1 MNEASENK
9 KILYIFSGGRKERLT
24 SEENFA
30 KDFFY
35 GFYNVKEKYPNTFI
49 HEISHKHLLI
59 FKQIDSFIKK
69 LTHFPISFSGLF
81 NKKLSRDMTSSSIVY
96 LVNESVMFYSLPLI
110 IFIKT
115 FKKETRIIL
124 FTMGLFSNISY
135 KNKRHRIQELIIR
148 KICLRFIDKFYFLGS
163 GEYKYA
169 VSNFESRKNKFKL
182 TPFGVDYR
190 FWHSKEKYKL
200 EKREHILF
208 VGNDLNRDYEL
219 VSNLAKSM
227 EDTKFVIVSSR
238 FSELE
243 TIPKNVTLIDGMW
256 WNNKISDSQIKKLYQ
271 KSIFSIIPLKE
282 SLQPS
287 GQSVALQ
294 SMSSGSPVL
303 ITSTKGFWNPDKFS
317 DNQNIFFING
327 NSLNVWKNRIEQLLT
342 DEDLVYNV
350 SKQAQ
355 LTVAKNFDLSHF
367 SSLIIED
374 I

>member
-1 MNEASENK
+1 
-9 KILYIFSGGRKERLT
+9 
-24 SEENFA
+24 
-30 KDFFY
+30 
-35 GFYNVKEKYPNTFI
+35 
-49 HEISHKHLLI
+49 
-59 FKQIDSFIKK
+59 
-69 LTHFPISFSGLF
+69 
-81 NKKLSRDMTSSSIVY
+81 
-96 LVNESVMFYSLPLI
+96 
-110 IFIKT
+110 
-115 FKKETRIIL
+115 
-124 FTMGLFSNISY
+124 
-135 KNKRHRIQELIIR
+135 
-148 KICLRFIDKFYFLGS
+148 
-163 GEYKYA
+163 
-169 VSNFESRKNKFKL
+169 
-182 TPFGVDYR
+182 
-190 FWHSKEKYKL
+190 
-200 EKREHILF
+200 
-208 VGNDLNRDYEL
+208 
-219 VSNLAKSM
+219 M

-271 KSIFSIIPLKE
+271 KSIFSIIPLKQ

-327 NSLNVWKNRIEQLLT
+327 NSLDVWKDRIEQLLT
-342 DEDLVYNV
+342 DEDLVCNV

>member
-1 MNEASENK
+1 MNEKSQNK

-24 SEENFA
+24 SDENFA

-35 GFYNVKEKYPNTFI
+35 GFYNVKKKYPNTFL
-49 HEISHKHLLI
+49 HEISHKYILI
-59 FKQIDSFIKK
+59 FKQIDILVKK

-81 NKKLSRDMTSSSIVY
+81 NKKLFSDFTSSSIVY

-110 IFIKT
+110 IFIKII
-115 FKKETRIIL
+115 KKDIKIIL
-124 FTMGLFSNISY
+124 FTMGLFSNISS

-169 VSNFESRKNKFKL
+169 VKNFELSKNKFKL

-190 FWHSKEKYKL
+190 FWHSEEKYIF

-208 VGNDLNRDYEL
+208 IGNDLNRDYEL
-219 VSNLAKSM
+219 VIDLAKSM
-227 EDTKFVIVSSR
+227 EDTKFVFVSSR
-238 FSELE
+238 FDALE

-294 SMSSGSPVL
+294 SMSSGSPVI
-303 ITSTKGFWNPDKFS
+303 ITRTEGFWNPDKFS
-317 DNQNIFFING
+317 DNQNIFFLNG
-327 NSLNVWKNRIEQLLT
+327 NSLDVWKNRIEQLMMNV
-342 DEDLVYNV
+342 DLVYSV

-355 LTVAKNFDLSHF
+355 LTVAKNYDLSHF